1 MERGSDANCLQLKE
15 WDRKHA
21 VQQASFSRQPFKG
34 GDEEESDEEESD
46 EEESD
51 EEESD
56 EEESDEEE
64 SDDRRKKRG
73 RMRAVE
79 GVKKDEGSD
88 WRTE

>member
-15 WDRKHA
+15 WERKHA
-21 VQQASFSRQPFKG
+21 AQQASFSRQPFKG
-34 GDEEESDEEESD
+34 G
-46 EEESD
+46 D

>member
-56 EEESDEEE
+56 
-64 SDDRRKKRG
+64 DRRKKRG

-79 GVKKDEGSD
+79 GVKKEEGSD